1 MSGVGRTKVAEVAD
15 LGTGQAKVVEV
26 GGRSV
31 AIFNVEGRFYAI
43 DNVCPHRGGPLGE
56 GDVEGP
62 IVVCPWHGW
71 RWDVTTGANA
81 NNPTVRVGCYPV
93 TVEQGT
99 IFVALT

>member
-1 MSGVGRTKVAEVAD
+1 MSGVGRTKVVEVAD

-81 NNPTVRVGCYPV
+81 NNPAVKVSCYPI
-93 TVEQGT
+93 TVEQGAVY
-99 IFVALT
+99 VALG